1 MASYV
6 TPKYGTQFIMYVGL
20 ESVATAGAFQSNPTL
35 ASGDFKV
42 SIDGGALT
50 NLTTL
55 PTVTPA
61 SGKGVKIILSAS
73 EMTGD
78 NITVVCSDAS
88 GGEWKDLIINI
99 QTTARQ
105 IDDLAYP
112 TTSGRSI
119 DVTTTGEVG
128 IDWANVGS
136 PTTTLNL
143 SGTTV
148 STVSGTVGSVT
159 GNVGG
164 NVVGSVA
171 SVSGGVTVTTNN
183 DKTGYGLSSA
193 AVQAIWDALTSA
205 LTTVNS
211 IGKFLKD
218 QLDVTVGSRLA
229 AASYSA
235 PPSASA
241 IRTEIDSNSTQLAKL
256 GTPAGASVSADIAAV
271 KSDSA
276 AILSDT
282 GTDGVVLSTAQMQ
295 SLADIVLGRS
305 VSNID
310 STASTHSLYELI
322 EAILESN
329 TSSGSWV
336 IYKTNGSTTFN
347 TRTLATDANAAPI
360 VGVS

>member
-42 SIDGGALT
+42 AIDGGTLT

-61 SGKGVKIILSAS
+61 SGKMVKITLSAS
-73 EMTGD
+73 EMSGD
-78 NITVVCSDAS
+78 NVTVVCSDAS

-148 STVSGTVGSVT
+148 SAVSGAVGSVT
-159 GNVGG
+159 
-164 NVVGSVA
+164 S
-171 SVSGGVTVTTNN
+171 GVTVATNN

-205 LTTVNS
+205 LTTVGS

-235 PPSASA
+235 PPSASS
-241 IRTEIDSNSTQLAKL
+241 IRSEMDSNSTQLAKL
-256 GTPAGASVSADIAAV
+256 GMPAGASVSADIAAV
-271 KSDSA
+271 KADSA

-282 GTDGVVLSTAQMQ
+282 GTDGVVLSTVQMQ
-295 SLADIVLGRS
+295 ALADIVLGRS

-310 STASTHSLYELI
+310 SSAATHSLYELI
-322 EAILESN
+322 QAILESN